1 MIKKYLS
8 LNIFSLYI
16 FKVLT
21 RIRLFFQEITKNNST
36 IFFHYYQTKVLI
48 EKNLNISSNCIDL
61 GASKGDILDLIIK
74 SSPKG
79 QHIAIEPIPVF
90 CKFLRH
96 YYKSKNVEVINA
108 IALDFDGT
116 APFYFQTNEPAISG
130 FSKVNKHLNSIEH
143 LHLPVIKLDSI
154 IENDLFYDLIKIDC
168 IGSELSIIKGA
179 VSILTRDKPLIIF
192 DFIAAHFNT
201 ENANELFEL
210 LSGIG
215 YSIFLLSDY
224 PNALK
229 LSITDFKTSVF
240 DKKQSHFFAGLK
252 KTKC

>member
-8 LNIFSLYI
+8 LNIFGLYL

-21 RIRLFFQEITKNNST
+21 RIRLYYQKVTKNNST
-36 IFFHYYQTKVLI
+36 IFFHYDQTKLLI
-48 EKNLNISSNCIDL
+48 EKNLNSSSNCIDV

-79 QHIAIEPIPVF
+79 QHIAIEPIPIF
-90 CKFLRH
+90 YNFLQH
-96 YYKSKNVEVINA
+96 YYKSKNVQVINA
-108 IALDFDGT
+108 IALDFEGT

-130 FSKVNKHLNSIEH
+130 FSKVNKNINSVRN

-154 IENDLFYDLIKIDC
+154 VANDLSYDLIKIDC

-179 VSILTRDKPLIIF
+179 VLVLMRNKPLIIF
-192 DFIAAHFNT
+192 DFIGAHFN
-201 ENANELFEL
+201 NEKADELYEL
-210 LSGIG
+210 LSVIG
-215 YSIFLLSDY
+215 YSIFLLSNY

-229 LSITDFKTSVF
+229 LSTIDFKTSVF
-240 DKKQSHFFAGLK
+240 DKGQSHFYASHKLLK
-252 KTKC
+252 E